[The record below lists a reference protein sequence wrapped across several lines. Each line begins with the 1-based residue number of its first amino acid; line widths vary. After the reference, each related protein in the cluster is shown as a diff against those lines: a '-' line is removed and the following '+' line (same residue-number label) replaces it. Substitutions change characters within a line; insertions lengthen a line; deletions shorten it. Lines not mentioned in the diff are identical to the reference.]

1 MRNVLLFLFS
11 LPCIQASAQLTVG
24 DGLLTTYGGT
34 VIKLDGTTLFPAD
47 KFTITSN
54 RILQSSVAVALT
66 GTVTSINRVVTF
78 SSPVVFTGAVRLSY
92 DPAGLNGNAE
102 NDLKLSYR
110 SAGGWRYS
118 PDGAVNVTN
127 HFVEEALTAKSFDGL
142 TASAFYISLPVHLLS
157 FTARWAMGN
166 TVLLQW
172 QTAEEINNSHFSL
185 ERSGDG
191 RFYTAIGTVQAA
203 ASDAQASYTFTD
215 RQPLGGTNFYRLRQ
229 YDRDGRQRLYGVQVV
244 RNGEGSGKTVLYPN
258 PVTGDGFT
266 VTLQKPV
273 TVPIAYTITNAGGQL
288 VQKGRLA
295 SRQQWVTTGTLPA
308 GVYLLQ
314 VGDGQTVRFQKQ

>member
-11 LPCIQASAQLTVG
+11 IPWLQAGAQLNVG
-24 DGLLTTYGGT
+24 DGSLTTYGGAAMQ
-34 VIKLDGTTLFPAD
+34 LDGMTLFPPD
-47 KFTITSN
+47 KFTVTNN
-54 RILQSSVAVALT
+54 RILQSTNPVPLT
-66 GTVTSINRVVTF
+66 GSVTSINRVVTF
-78 SSPVVFTGAVRLSY
+78 SSPVAFTGTVRLSY

-118 PDGAVNVTN
+118 PGGVVNLTN
-127 HFVEEALTAKSFDGL
+127 YVVEEALTAKSFDGL

-157 FTARWAMGN
+157 FTARWATGN

-191 RFYTAIGTVQAA
+191 RLYAAIGTVQAA
-203 ASDAQASYTFTD
+203 ASGGQASYTFTD
-215 RQPLGGTNFYRLRQ
+215 RQPLGGTNYYRLRQ
-229 YDRDGRQRLYGVQVV
+229 YDRDGRQRLYGVQMVKA
-244 RNGEGSGKTVLYPN
+244 GEDPGNVVLYPN

-266 VTLQKPV
+266 VTLQRPITAPV
-273 TVPIAYTITNAGGQL
+273 AYTITNAGGQV
-288 VQKGRLA
+288 VQTGRLA
-295 SRQQWVTTGTLPA
+295 SQWIATGKLPA
-308 GVYLLQ
+308 GIYLLQ
-314 VGDGQTVRFQKQ
+314 LGDGQTMRFQKQ